1 VTLLFTIYR
10 SPFTIPASMNR
21 SRPIILFAILM
32 AALLVTAYIAGNR
45 HCPSDGLALTQETRD
60 FYRLKNRT
68 AAPQPIDFD
77 TNVTLESLLLPGE
90 DRTRW
95 STSRAARVEG
105 YVVSVAAGPL
115 ELTNCYVPG
124 RRDTHIHIGRRP
136 DSPPS
141 EQVVLETT
149 PRMEDW
155 ARHQGWDW
163 SAVSLYDKLLGRRV
177 RFEGWLFFD
186 TSHVGES
193 ENIAPGRA
201 GNWRATAWEIH
212 PVTKFEIIE

>member
-1 VTLLFTIYR
+1 MKRTRL
-10 SPFTIPASMNR
+10 
-21 SRPIILFAILM
+21 IILFAILI
-32 AALLVTAYIAGNR
+32 AALLATAYFAGSR
-45 HCPSDGLALTQETRD
+45 HCPSDGLALTQQTRA

-68 AAPQPIDFD
+68 APPQPTDFD
-77 TNVTLESLLLPGE
+77 SSVTLERLLLPGE
-90 DRTRW
+90 DRARW

-115 ELTNCYVPG
+115 EFTNCYVPS
-124 RRDTHIHIGRRP
+124 RRDTHIHIGLRP

-155 ARHQGWDW
+155 ARDQGWDW

-186 TSHVGES
+186 TSHAGES

>member
-1 VTLLFTIYR
+1 
-10 SPFTIPASMNR
+10 MKR
-21 SRPIILFAILM
+21 SRLFILLAILFAALI
-32 AALLVTAYIAGNR
+32 AAAFVAGR
-45 HCPSDGLALTQETRD
+45 RYCPSAGLAVTQQTRD

-68 AAPQPIDFD
+68 APPQLADFD
-77 TNVTLESLLLPGE
+77 TTVTLESLLLPGE
-90 DRTRW
+90 DSARW
-95 STSRAARVEG
+95 SSSRAARVEG

-124 RRDTHIHIGRRP
+124 RRDTHIHIGRHR

-155 ARHQGWDW
+155 ATDQGWDW
-163 SAVSLYDKLLGRRV
+163 SAVSLYNKLLGRRV

-186 TSHVGES
+186 TSHASES
-193 ENIAPGRA
+193 ENLAPGRR

>member
-1 VTLLFTIYR
+1 
-10 SPFTIPASMNR
+10 MKH
-21 SRPIILFAILM
+21 SRLIVVFAILI
-32 AALLVTAYIAGNR
+32 AALIAIAFVAGR
-45 HCPSDGLALTQETRD
+45 RYCPSEGLALTQQTRD
-60 FYRLKNRT
+60 FHRLKNRT
-68 AAPQPIDFD
+68 TPPQPTDFD
-77 TNVTLESLLLPGE
+77 DSVTLASLLRPGE
-90 DRTRW
+90 DGSRW

-124 RRDTHIHIGRRP
+124 RRDTHIHVGLRP

-149 PRMEDW
+149 PRLEDW
-155 ARHQGWDW
+155 AKHQGRDW
-163 SAVSLYDKLLGRRV
+163 SAGSLYDKLLGRRV

-186 TSHVGES
+186 TSHAGES
-193 ENIAPGRA
+193 ENIAPGRP
-201 GNWRATAWEIH
+201 GNWRATSWEIH